1 MSSLSH
7 YFPTGVTT
15 FLGGGFCIGA
25 GVALLFIL
33 TGYIGGVS
41 TFFSA
46 IWSYV
51 SQWHHFQQHGL
62 VTSRSWRLMYALG
75 MILGAAL
82 FTIAVN
88 HGKGFV
94 TRVPAWQLLLG
105 GLIGG
110 FGARYSGGCTSG
122 HGICGLGSLQKPSL
136 AAVITFVLTA
146 IITAHIVKA
155 LGGV

>member
-1 MSSLSH
+1 MSALAH
-7 YFPTGVTT
+7 LFPSGVASY
-15 FLGGGFCIGA
+15 LAGGLFIGA
-25 GVALLFIL
+25 GVALLFVL

-46 IWSYV
+46 VWSFF
-51 SQWHHFQQHGL
+51 SRWHHFQQRGL
-62 VTSRSWRLMYALG
+62 LTSRNWRVMYALG
-75 MILGAAL
+75 MVLGAVV
-82 FTIAVN
+82 FTLTIN
-88 HGKGFV
+88 HGHAFV
-94 TRVPAWQLLLG
+94 TKVPPWQLLVG

-136 AAVITFVLTA
+136 AAVITFVVAA
-146 IITAHIVKA
+146 IITAHIVRA